1 MTHSLLNRALV
12 FGLFVLL
19 LFLLPLA
26 VSRAAEPP
34 ALAGTI
40 EAEIDGRPVALP
52 SLKTDVSADIQ
63 GDLATVTVVQTFA
76 NPATQ
81 PLHARYLFPLNAGAA
96 VYEMWMDVGAE
107 RVRAQIQE
115 VQQAEKTFAKAKA
128 EGRAAA
134 LLQQQRPNMFTQQI
148 ANLMPGLPITVTLRY
163 VQTVP
168 KVDGEYEL
176 VVPLVVGPRFQPP
189 GAGEPQQGAAAGAD
203 ALSEV
208 PAPEPTPL
216 RGALAEAGQWM
227 LDALPDYPPVFGLQ
241 VPPQIDSDR
250 VSLQVDLQSALP
262 IQSVSSRTHRLATQ
276 ADSATRWHVGLERG
290 RTIDNR
296 DFVLRYALAGA
307 ANAAG
312 LLVQRD
318 ERGGY
323 FSLLIEPPAA
333 PEEADITP
341 REMVFLL
348 DCSGSMSGLPME
360 ASKAFM
366 RQALRKLRPTDR
378 FRIIRFSDRAT
389 EFSRAPLTATAQNIA
404 SGLRYVD
411 ALQGMGGTMMS
422 SGIHQ
427 ALDAPPPAGV
437 KRIVT
442 FLTDGYIGNDYEIL
456 KLVGERL
463 GDARLYTFGVGT
475 GVNRFLMDEIGRIGR
490 GFTRYMDPTED
501 VAGVAAELTDRL
513 QSPVLTDIEIDWGG
527 LPVEA
532 VLPQRLPDL
541 FAGQSIRV
549 QGRYR
554 DAAEGVIR
562 IHGRAR
568 GRAATLILPVS
579 LPEQRDGDAVGLIWA
594 RSAIAEQM
602 RSLSVPPNW
611 FEQRGEPVPKL
622 DDVRQQVTQL
632 GLAFSLTTRW
642 TAFVAVSEQIV
653 NATPEAAHTADV
665 PLPPVAGVTPA
676 AYGSTAP
683 AFIGAAG
690 PEPATW
696 ASLLIIMSLLAWLAL
711 ARRRPLL
718 A

>member
-1 MTHSLLNRALV
+1 MTYSLLNRALV
-12 FGLFVLL
+12 FSLFVVL

-26 VSRAAEPP
+26 VSHAAESP

-40 EAEIDGRPVALP
+40 EAEINGRPIALP
-52 SLKTDVSADIQ
+52 SLKTDVRAEIQ
-63 GDLATVTVVQTFA
+63 GDLATVTVVQSFA

-107 RVRAQIQE
+107 RVRAQVQE
-115 VQQAEKTFAKAKA
+115 VQQAEKTFAKAKS

-134 LLQQQRPNMFTQQI
+134 LLKQQRPNMFTQQI

-163 VQTVP
+163 VQTVL
-168 KVDGEYEL
+168 KVDGAYEL
-176 VVPLVVGPRFQPP
+176 VLPLVVGPRFQPP
-189 GAGEPQQGAAAGAD
+189 GADLPPVTQDTDGAATDVAAESGRW
-203 ALSEV
+203 
-208 PAPEPTPL
+208 T
-216 RGALAEAGQWM
+216 LAE
-227 LDALPDYPPVFGLQ
+227 LPEYPPVFGLDL
-241 VPPQIDSDR
+241 PPQIDEDR
-250 VSLQVDLQSALP
+250 VSLQIDLQSALP
-262 IQSVSSRTHRLATQ
+262 IQSVSSRTHRLATR
-276 ADSATRWHVGLERG
+276 ADSATQWHVGLEHG
-290 RTIDNR
+290 RIIDNR
-296 DFVLRYALAGA
+296 DFVLRYSLAGA

-318 ERGGY
+318 QRGGY

-333 PEEADITP
+333 PDDADITP

-348 DCSGSMSGLPME
+348 DCSGSMYGLPMD

-366 RQALRKLRPTDR
+366 RQALRKLRTSDS

-389 EFSRAPLTATAQNIA
+389 EFSREPLTATSQNIA

-427 ALDAPPPAGV
+427 ALNTPPAPGV
-437 KRIVT
+437 KRIVI

-463 GDARLYTFGVGT
+463 GDARLYAFGVGT
-475 GVNRFLMDEIGRIGR
+475 GVNRFLLDEIGRVGR

-501 VAGVAAELTDRL
+501 VAGVANELTDRL

-532 VLPQRLPDL
+532 MLPQQIPDL

-554 DAAEGVIR
+554 GAADGMIR

-568 GRAATLILPVS
+568 GRAATLMLPVS

-602 RSLSVPPNW
+602 RSLSLPPNW
-611 FEQRGEPVPKL
+611 FEQHGEPVPKL

-632 GLAFSLTTRW
+632 GLMFSLVTRW

-653 NATPEAAHTADV
+653 NATPEAASETAV
-665 PLPPVAGVTPA
+665 PLPPVAGVSPA

-683 AFIGAAG
+683 AFVGAAG

-696 ASLLIIMSLLAWLAL
+696 ASLLVILSLLAWRVW
-711 ARRRPLL
+711 ARRRPTLL
-718 A
+718 GSGLA